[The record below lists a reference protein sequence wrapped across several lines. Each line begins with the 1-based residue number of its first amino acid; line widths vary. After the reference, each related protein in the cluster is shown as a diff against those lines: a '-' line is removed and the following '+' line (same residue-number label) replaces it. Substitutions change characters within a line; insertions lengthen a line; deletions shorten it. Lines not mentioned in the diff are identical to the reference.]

1 MASVPESMPKKDSSR
16 SSVVPLSRDGPA
28 SGPLR
33 LGSYSLSWSIK
44 MLPLAPPPM
53 SSVSWFFLR
62 LEVSIGDTAR
72 GGVPDTDA
80 SAEGVKRP
88 VDDEEGPWKGNEDE

>member
-1 MASVPESMPKKDSSR
+1 
-16 SSVVPLSRDGPA
+16 
-28 SGPLR
+28 
-33 LGSYSLSWSIK
+33 
-44 MLPLAPPPM
+44 M